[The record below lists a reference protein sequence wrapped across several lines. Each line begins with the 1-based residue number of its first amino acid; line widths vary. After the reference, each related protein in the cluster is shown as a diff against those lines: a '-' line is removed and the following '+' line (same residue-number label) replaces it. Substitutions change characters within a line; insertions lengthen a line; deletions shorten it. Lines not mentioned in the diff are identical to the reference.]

1 MPRVVVIDADFG
13 DLALE
18 RAAFSH
24 AGIDM
29 VRPLSTRRDD
39 VMAVAADASGLLVQ
53 FASVDAS
60 LIAAIP
66 PLKVI
71 GRFGVGMDSID
82 IAAATERGIAVVN
95 SGDYS
100 TQEVAAHAVA
110 LAMAL
115 LRHVLPGDRAV
126 RAGLWISRGP
136 HLGIRRLTT
145 LRVGVIGLG
154 RIGRRVAEHLAAL
167 GLQVT
172 GFDPQ
177 ATATTVPRAASL
189 EDLLRNSDL
198 VTLHVPL
205 LAGTRNLLDAE
216 RIALI
221 PRGGMVVNTARGALV
236 DEVALVRALSDGH
249 LAAAALDVFVDEPLR
264 SDHPLCQLDNVV
276 LTPHVGY
283 FSAES
288 LIEAR
293 ERVVADVIAIMAG
306 RPAVNLVNPE
316 YLRHRVPS
324 RF

>member
-1 MPRVVVIDADFG
+1 MPKVVIVDADFG

-18 RAAFSH
+18 RAAFSQ
-24 AGIDM
+24 AGIEM
-29 VRPLSTRRDD
+29 VRPLSTQRDD
-39 VMAVAADASGLLVQ
+39 VMAVARDALGLLVQ

-60 LIAAIP
+60 LIASIP
-66 PLKVI
+66 ALKVI

-82 IAAATERGIAVVN
+82 VAAATERGIAVVN

-110 LAMAL
+110 LAMVL
-115 LRHVLPGDRAV
+115 LRRVLPGDRAV
-126 RAGLWISRGP
+126 RAGLWIGPGP

-145 LRVGVIGLG
+145 LRAGVVGLG

-172 GFDPQ
+172 GYDPQ
-177 ATATTVPRAASL
+177 ATATGVPRAASL

-205 LAGTRNLLDAE
+205 SPSTRNLLDAE

-221 PRGGMVVNTARGALV
+221 PRGGLVVNTARGPLV
-236 DEVALVRALSDGH
+236 DEAALVKALSEGH
-249 LAAAALDVFVDEPLR
+249 LAGAALDVFVDEPLR
-264 SDHPLCQLDNVV
+264 SDHPLCQLGNVV

-293 ERVVADVIAIMAG
+293 ERAVADVIAIITG
-306 RPAVNLVNPE
+306 RTAVNLVNPD
-316 YLRHRVPS
+316 YSRHRVA
-324 RF
+324 